1 MDEDNEDSVGLTLPV
16 IGKSKSTT
24 NATPDSEHR
33 GTMADIFGNLVS
45 EEELLASQT
54 PKTIKR
60 APPPQSHSDEELVSK
75 TANTTPLGSDTGSEK
90 DLSDVKKC
98 PIPPESPLPSGKSFS
113 RNVNRT
119 NSNSAEELSEAVS
132 NVSQMTACMAIDT
145 GLATR
150 KTLIDI
156 SELTSNSVIRTALS
170 IGVAKSMSE
179 DISNDYDIKSP
190 GCMESVLASAV
201 TTVALESA
209 LKKTS
214 SLKLH
219 KAI

>member
-24 NATPDSEHR
+24 HATPDSEHR
-33 GTMADIFGNLVS
+33 GTMADIFGNIVT

-54 PKTIKR
+54 PPQSKRR
-60 APPPQSHSDEELVSK
+60 APPPQSLSDDDLISK

-98 PIPPESPLPSGKSFS
+98 PIPPESPLPSGKSFN
-113 RNVNRT
+113 RAANRT
-119 NSNSAEELSEAVS
+119 NASKEIHEAVS

-150 KTLIDI
+150 KTVIDI

-170 IGVAKSMSE
+170 LGLAKRKSE
-179 DISNDYDIKSP
+179 DISNDYDLERP
-190 GCMESVLASAV
+190 GCMEAVLASAV
-201 TTVALESA
+201 TTVALETA

-214 SLKLH
+214 GLH
-219 KAI
+219 VQ